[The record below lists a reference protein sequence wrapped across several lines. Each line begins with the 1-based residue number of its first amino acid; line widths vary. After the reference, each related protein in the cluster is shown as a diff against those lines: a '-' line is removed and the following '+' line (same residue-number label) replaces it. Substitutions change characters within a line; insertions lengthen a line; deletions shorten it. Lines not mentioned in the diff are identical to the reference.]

1 MLFRSWDGVLWMGS
15 ALSWECEQ
23 QAAKDNS
30 LGIVAL
36 YETKSFHE
44 TRGLRVRSLRSTVWV
59 PELGSEGQY
68 LFDVSDVFFEE
79 CAVRGGA

>member
-1 MLFRSWDGVLWMGS
+1 MWG
-15 ALSWECEQ
+15 ALSWEREQ
-23 QAAKDNS
+23 RAAKDDS

-44 TRGLRVRSLRSTVWV
+44 TRGFGVRSLRSTVWV

-68 LFDVSDVFFEE
+68 LFDVGDVFFKE
-79 CAVRGGA
+79 RTIWSGA

>member
-1 MLFRSWDGVLWMGS
+1 MGG
-15 ALSWECEQ
+15 AWSWEREQ
-23 QAAKDNS
+23 RAAKDNS
-30 LGIVAL
+30 FGIVAL

-44 TRGLRVRSLRSTVWV
+44 TGGFGVRSLRSTVWV

-79 CAVRGGA
+79 CAIWGGA